1 MQKKMFAFVHIF
13 VESLQMDEVVEA
25 LQKIPNIEQL
35 FHVTGEF
42 DIVSVVSAEDIEQFR
57 DILKNRIM
65 KISGVRSTVSSIV
78 LHQHRLTGSPE
89 LAPLLPV

>member
-1 MQKKMFAFVHIF
+1 MTKKMFAFVHIF

-25 LQKIPNIEQL
+25 LQKIPNIEEL

-42 DIVSVVSAEDIEQFR
+42 DVVSLVSADSVEQFR
-57 DILKNRIM
+57 DVLKNKIM

-78 LHQHRLTGSPE
+78 LHHHSDLITSRAIAAIP
-89 LAPLLPV
+89 A

>member
-89 LAPLLPV
+89 LAPLLPA

>member
-13 VESLQMDEVVEA
+13 VESLQMDEVVES
-25 LQKIPNIEQL
+25 LQKIPNIEEL

-78 LHQHRLTGSPE
+78 LHHHKMSNSPE
-89 LAPLLPV
+89 LAPLLPA